1 MDPGSSCPGSCSPAR
16 AIGEPREAKGNGM
29 YTINAA
35 VWSVITYLRDHK
47 GNDRGATA
55 VEYGLMVAL
64 IAAVVAG
71 IVFALGNSLHGTFS
85 SVNDCVNTPAGCNP

>member
-1 MDPGSSCPGSCSPAR
+1 
-16 AIGEPREAKGNGM
+16 M

-35 VWSVITYLRDHK
+35 VWSVISFLRDHR

-64 IAAVVAG
+64 IAAVIVGVVA
-71 IVFALGNSLHGTFS
+71 ALGGTLNGIFGN
-85 SVNDCVNTPAGCNP
+85 VNNCVGNAANCPAP